1 MPRITPAISRAGVI
15 RTAMHNSE
23 EFRMIKPVVVYLV
36 SLCGLMPLPQAADAG
51 TLSGGRW
58 SAAGCGQEPA
68 APAIESSSAD
78 AYNRSL
84 KRAREWQQQAQA
96 YNNCVVQEA
105 NGDNEVIAKA
115 ANAQQARF
123 KAAVNEIQT
132 KATEIKAKLDR
143 Q

>member
-1 MPRITPAISRAGVI
+1 
-15 RTAMHNSE
+15 
-23 EFRMIKPVVVYLV
+23 MIKPAIVYLV
-36 SLCGLMPLPQAADAG
+36 ALFGLMPLPHAADAG
-51 TLSGGRW
+51 TLSGGHW
-58 SAAGCGQEPA
+58 SAAGCGQEPVP
-68 APAIESSSAD
+68 PAIESSNAD

-84 KRAREWQQQAQA
+84 KRVREWQQKAQA

-105 NGDNEVIAKA
+105 NGDNEAIAKA

-143 Q
+143 E